1 MGSASTCVPITS
13 PSAPSRPYAANTRRF
28 LAFLEQRYPSLDS
41 VEKVTKDIILEFQ
54 RHSRSTMRRF
64 GSLTRATQNLIL
76 RSVRKFFHYLLRGGF
91 ILRDPTSVLE
101 FPREEQKPTRNVL
114 SEQEVLSLLEHIKPI
129 GPEGLRNRAIVELLY
144 ACGIRTTE
152 LCRLRVAYLGSKGT
166 ERHASQRQE
175 VSGGPDRPVRL
186 PLHRRVPQQGPQIL
200 PARRHR

>member
-1 MGSASTCVPITS
+1 M
-13 PSAPSRPYAANTRRF
+13 
-28 LAFLEQRYPSLDS
+28 AFLEQRYPSLDS

-152 LCRLRVAYLGSKGT
+152 LCRLRVAYLDLKEQSVMHRKG
-166 ERHASQRQE
+166 RKSRVVPIGQYASHYIAEYLNKGRRYFLRGGTDDPGPLFL
-175 VSGGPDRPVRL
+175 SGWATRSP
-186 PLHRRVPQQGPQIL
+186 
-200 PARRHR
+200 PAPSTAR